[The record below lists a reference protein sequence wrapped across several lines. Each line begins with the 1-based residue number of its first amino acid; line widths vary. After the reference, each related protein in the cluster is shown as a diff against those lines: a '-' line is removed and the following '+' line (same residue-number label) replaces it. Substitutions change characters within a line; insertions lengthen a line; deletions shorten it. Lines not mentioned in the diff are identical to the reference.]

1 MLNYEVRPS
10 STQKNGR
17 ADKASRMYRRENPW
31 ALRGKK
37 SFKNHQD
44 GGERRSKIV
53 RGPHLTYS
61 AGDIE
66 SYSAVQSEA
75 EKMLL

>member
-10 STQKNGR
+10 STQMNGR
-17 ADKASRMYRRENPW
+17 ADKAWRMYRRENPW

-44 GGERRSKIV
+44 GGECRSKTV
-53 RGPHLTYS
+53 RGTHLTYS
-61 AGDIE
+61 AGDVE
-66 SYSAVQSEA
+66 SYSTVQSEA